1 MRREIAKVKRERG
14 VRRDAR
20 SRASAPVVAL
30 VGYTNAGKSTLFS
43 ALTRTTDAVASD
55 KLFMTLDPLVRR
67 ARLGPGSEVF
77 LVDTVGFIQ
86 KLPHSLVDAFRA
98 TLEEVAAADLLLH
111 VVDASAEDLEA
122 REAAVE
128 AVLREIGAAERP
140 RIVVLNKGDRVSAER
155 GATLRE
161 ARPGSVLISARQG
174 SGLDLLQGEI
184 AGRLELR
191 PRRVR
196 LRFSAK
202 DSRGIGAVYSAG
214 RVVEHEVEGDEV
226 RLVAELPARLIERYR
241 ERLL

>member
-1 MRREIAKVKRERG
+1 VA
-14 VRRDAR
+14 
-20 SRASAPVVAL
+20 AL

-43 ALTRTTDAVASD
+43 ALTGTADAVASD

-67 ARLGPGSEVF
+67 ARLGPGIEVF
-77 LVDTVGFIQ
+77 VVDTVGFIQ

-122 REAAVE
+122 REGAVE
-128 AVLREIGAAERP
+128 TVLREIGAAERP
-140 RIVVLNKGDRVSAER
+140 RIVVLNKADRISAER

-161 ARPGSVLISARQG
+161 ARPGSVLISAQQG
-174 SGLDLLQGEI
+174 TGLDRLKGEI
-184 AGRLELR
+184 AGRLELL

-202 DSRGIGAVYSAG
+202 DSRGIGGVYSAG

-241 ERLL
+241 EQLL